1 MRFIKKGTKP
11 YSILNNKC
19 PRCHEGKFFEN
30 DSPFTYKRMM
40 KMHETCPSCKFK
52 YEIEPSFFYGAMYV
66 SYGLTVGMS
75 IISFIVLYFL
85 GFNMLYSIIGSII
98 ILILFMPI
106 TYRFARLIY
115 ANMFIKY
122 EKDL

>member
-1 MRFIKKGTKP
+1 MGIIKKGTKA
-11 YSILNNKC
+11 YSIFNNKC
-19 PRCHEGKFFEN
+19 PRCQEGQFFEN
-30 DSPFTYKRMM
+30 DSPFQFKRMM

-75 IISFIVLYFL
+75 IISFLVLYSL
-85 GFNMLYSIIGSII
+85 GLNMLYSIIGSII
-98 ILILFMPI
+98 ILILLMPI

-115 ANMFIKY
+115 ANMFIKF
-122 EKDL
+122 ESGL